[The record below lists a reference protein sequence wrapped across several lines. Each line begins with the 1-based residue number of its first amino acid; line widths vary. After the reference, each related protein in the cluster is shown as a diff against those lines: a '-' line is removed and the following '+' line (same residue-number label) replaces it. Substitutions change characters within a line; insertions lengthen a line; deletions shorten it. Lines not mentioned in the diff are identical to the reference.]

1 MLTKNEED
9 FIIYWEEKRKLNKFN
24 PFLFGKGFGIGA
36 FIGISITIS
45 LSVGWNKQA
54 PLNILNSFVIC
65 IAFILIALFCAI
77 FYNSFKFEQN
87 EQLYQEFLIKKRK
100 NSPLQ

>member
-9 FIIYWEEKRKLNKFN
+9 FILYWQEKRKQNKLN

-36 FIGISITIS
+36 FIGIAITIS
-45 LSVGWNKQA
+45 FSIGWNKQA
-54 PLNILNSFVIC
+54 PVNILNSFVIL
-65 IAFILIALFCAI
+65 IAFLSIALFCAL

-87 EQLYQEFLIKKRK
+87 EQLYHEFLAKKKK
-100 NSPLQ
+100 NNTHL

>member
-1 MLTKNEED
+1 MLTQNEEN
-9 FIIYWEEKRKLNKFN
+9 FITYWQEKRKQNKFN

-36 FIGISITIS
+36 FIGVAITIS

-54 PLNILNSFVIC
+54 PVNILNSLVIS
-65 IAFILIALFCAI
+65 IAFILIALFCAL

-87 EQLYQEFLIKKRK
+87 EQLYQEFLVKKRK
-100 NSPLQ
+100 NTSQQ